1 MQDVIPNQ
9 DMQMHGYANNDIN
22 EAKEHKPVSTL
33 LMDDDNQSVYSYKV
47 VTTDLIK
54 QRFEFSVERNSPQIY
69 VQVLTLMNTS
79 PLNWPSTTTLY
90 FLEKVSK
97 TDV

>member
-1 MQDVIPNQ
+1 
-9 DMQMHGYANNDIN
+9 
-22 EAKEHKPVSTL
+22 
-33 LMDDDNQSVYSYKV
+33 MDDENQSVYSYKV

-79 PLNWPSTTTLY
+79 SINWPSTTTLY

>member
-9 DMQMHGYANNDIN
+9 DMQMHGYPNNDIN

-79 PLNWPSTTTLY
+79 SLNWPSTTTLY